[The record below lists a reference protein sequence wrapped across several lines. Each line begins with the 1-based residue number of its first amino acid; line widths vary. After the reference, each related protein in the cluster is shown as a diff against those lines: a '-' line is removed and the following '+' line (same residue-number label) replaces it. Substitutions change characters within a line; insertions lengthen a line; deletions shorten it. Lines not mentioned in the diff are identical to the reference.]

1 MNLFISF
8 CNTLKLVFVSSILL
22 SATAIVHAQESKPV
36 VFLIFLENHNW
47 LGSGGIAGNPEAP
60 YINKSLLP
68 VAAVANNYFNPPGNH
83 PSVPNYLWLEAG
95 RNFGIHADGPP
106 SQYHQSTHAHLS
118 ELLRDAGIPWR
129 AYDESISGAVC
140 PLLPEGSVDNIG
152 GQVYQPRHSPQIY
165 FDDMTDGENLHSSYC
180 IAHVRPFAELGSDLK
195 NGSIGRYNVI
205 TPNMCDDGHDTCG
218 GNEIA
223 HIDNWLR
230 DKLPVI
236 LDSPQ
241 YKAGHVTIFITADEA
256 ANGDGPIPFLALG
269 AAVKHGYRNEIRYT
283 HSSLLRTLEE
293 FFHVGPLLGGAANAP
308 DLRDLF
314 TALP

>member
-118 ELLRDAGIPWR
+118 ELLRDAVYP
-129 AYDESISGAVC
+129 GA
-140 PLLPEGSVDNIG
+140 
-152 GQVYQPRHSPQIY
+152 H
-165 FDDMTDGENLHSSYC
+165 MTNRYPVLCVLSY
-180 IAHVRPFAELGSDLK
+180 RK
-195 NGSIGRYNVI
+195 
-205 TPNMCDDGHDTCG
+205 
-218 GNEIA
+218 
-223 HIDNWLR
+223 
-230 DKLPVI
+230 
-236 LDSPQ
+236 
-241 YKAGHVTIFITADEA
+241 
-256 ANGDGPIPFLALG
+256 
-269 AAVKHGYRNEIRYT
+269 
-283 HSSLLRTLEE
+283 
-293 FFHVGPLLGGAANAP
+293 GPLITSVARYISRATH
-308 DLRDLF
+308 RKS
-314 TALP
+314 TSTI